1 MNPFPFFSFSK
12 VCRVNHHKNT
22 HTKRRWKK
30 KKKLQ
35 MKNQRNYLM
44 LFFKEMKNLSKF
56 FLAKKTNNSNLIS
69 TFNSKRWFFFGTFFL
84 SFPFFYLSLSPFFL
98 KLLFVKFGWTVLHFA
113 AFTGKEGIVKILVG
127 HGPNVDLQDK
137 VLI

>member
-1 MNPFPFFSFSK
+1 
-12 VCRVNHHKNT
+12 
-22 HTKRRWKK
+22 
-30 KKKLQ
+30 
-35 MKNQRNYLM
+35 MKHL
-44 LFFKEMKNLSKF
+44 LKF
-56 FLAKKTNNSNLIS
+56 FFLEKKTNNSNLIS
-69 TFNSKRWFFFGTFFL
+69 TFNSKRWFFFGTFFLL

-98 KLLFVKFGWTVLHFA
+98 KLLFVKFGWTVLHLA